1 MNNWIET
8 HGTQNG
14 HIQGTTNVFSATP
27 DVGLAG
33 VTPGAEII
41 RGNTDQG
48 GNLLTVELPK
58 FRQLG
63 QQNSAGLRADAFN
76 ALQDFVFL
84 AEVVIGLNV
93 LLDDFV
99 EFGDLTIEGF
109 EHLLDASA
117 NSGMSNGLAPIQ
129 FLGAQVNELT
139 AATDQIGQ
147 FVPFGA
153 KLRFRLRL
161 NDLSEAGKD
170 ACIDGVSLGEFAD
183 SACEVTDLA
192 WRGNNDLEVCLEQSG
207 DNGTFISAGCFKDD
221 QRDTMQLKEIEEFVD
236 ARGRIGQRNVDGGR
250 TRGDVKCVFGNVD
263 ADE

>member
-1 MNNWIET
+1 MNSWIEA
-8 HGTQNG
+8 HSTQSG

-48 GNLLTVELPK
+48 SNLLTVELAE

-76 ALQDFVFL
+76 TLQDFVFL

-99 EFGDLTIEGF
+99 EFSDLTVKGF
-109 EHLLDASA
+109 EHSLDAFA
-117 NSGMSNGLAPIQ
+117 NSGMSNGFTPIQ

-147 FVPFGA
+147 FVRFGA
-153 KLRFRLRL
+153 KLRFGLRL

-192 WRGNNDLEVCLEQSG
+192 WRDDNDLEVRLEQSG
-207 DNGTFISAGCFKDD
+207 DNGTFISAGCFKHD
-221 QRDTMQLKEIEEFVD
+221 QCDTMQLKEIEEVVD
-236 ARGRIGQRNVDGGR
+236 ARGRIGQRNADGGG